1 MSFLGQVRGA
11 VDRVAGR
18 APGDVEGPA
27 LAAQKARSGRITAI
41 RRHSTLQ
48 VVSQFEIGRG

>member
-27 LAAQKARSGRITAI
+27 LAAQKAAFQPRRAVITFTCRTPVRGRTA
-41 RRHSTLQ
+41 R
-48 VVSQFEIGRG
+48 